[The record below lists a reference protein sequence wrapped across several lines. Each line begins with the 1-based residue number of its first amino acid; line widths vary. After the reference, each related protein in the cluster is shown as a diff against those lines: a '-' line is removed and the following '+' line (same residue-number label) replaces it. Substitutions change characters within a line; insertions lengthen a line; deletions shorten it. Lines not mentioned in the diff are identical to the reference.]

1 MVATPRTW
9 PVNWSAKLSRTLTL
23 KDGTK
28 LVTLDVARR
37 EVLAYLVTEV
47 ENFELTRSMQLL
59 LAAAETG
66 RSADRKAATDQVA
79 IVLQAAQGSY

>member
-1 MVATPRTW
+1 
-9 PVNWSAKLSRTLTL
+9 
-23 KDGTK
+23 
-28 LVTLDVARR
+28 
-37 EVLAYLVTEV
+37 
-47 ENFELTRSMQLL
+47 MQLL